1 MKYKFIC
8 KIPTLEEMNIKWDYE
23 IEQHKEDK
31 SNWIIWKA
39 KAIEN
44 FMKGNTIPY
53 YGVLNGKII
62 CEASALINAEIVQN
76 SNGLVGKNTAYLSA
90 FRTIPEYQ
98 GNGYFGILFKFV
110 LNDLKEKGYT
120 KVTLGVEPNEE
131 KNKKIYKH
139 YGFTEYIKSATEQYP
154 DGTIIDVEYYGR
166 NI

>member
-1 MKYKFIC
+1 MKDKFIC

-23 IEQHKEDK
+23 IEQHQEDK
-31 SNWIIWKA
+31 SNWIIWKV

-76 SNGLVGKNTAYLSA
+76 NDGLVGKNTAYLSA

-131 KNKKIYKH
+131 KNKKIYNH

>member
-1 MKYKFIC
+1 MKDKFIC

-23 IEQHKEDK
+23 IEQHHEDK

-76 SNGLVGKNTAYLSA
+76 SDGLVGKNTAYLSA

>member
-1 MKYKFIC
+1 MKDKFIC

-23 IEQHKEDK
+23 IEQHQEDK

-76 SNGLVGKNTAYLSA
+76 SDALVGKNTAYLSA

-139 YGFTEYIKSATEQYP
+139 YGFTEYIKSSTETYP
-154 DGTIIDVEYYGR
+154 DGTRINVEYYGR
-166 NI
+166 KI